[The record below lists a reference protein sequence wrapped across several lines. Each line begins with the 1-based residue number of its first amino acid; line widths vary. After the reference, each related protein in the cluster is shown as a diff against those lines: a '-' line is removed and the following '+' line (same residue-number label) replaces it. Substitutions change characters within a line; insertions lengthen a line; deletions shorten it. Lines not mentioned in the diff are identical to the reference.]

1 MKTERLIL
9 SFIAVLVGL
18 LVAGIGFYI
27 YQVASKKPAENT
39 NQITLSTSPTP
50 STKQSAADQYP
61 LTLDSPADEQVLDKK
76 TVTVSG
82 KTGKD
87 ILVVISTGTADQVI
101 KSTSSGNF
109 SATQTIDSGLS
120 TIRVTALFPDGQ
132 ERHALRTIT
141 YSTESF

>member
-27 YQVASKKPAENT
+27 YQVASKKPADNT
-39 NQITLSTSPTP
+39 NRITLSVSPTP
-50 STKQSAADQYP
+50 IQPQDAYP
-61 LTLDSPADEQVLDKK
+61 LILESPTDEQVIDKK
-76 TVTVSG
+76 TVEVSG
-82 KTGKD
+82 KTGND
-87 ILVVISTGTADQVI
+87 ILVVISTGTTDQVI
-101 KSTSSGNF
+101 KSTTSGNF

-120 TIRVTALFPDGQ
+120 TIRVTALFPDGTTREQ
-132 ERHALRTIT
+132 IRTIT

>member
-27 YQVASKKPAENT
+27 YQMTSKKPAENT
-39 NQITLSTSPTP
+39 NRITLKASPTI
-50 STKQSAADQYP
+50 SESVDQYP
-61 LTLDSPADEQVLDKK
+61 LSVDSPSDEMVIDKK
-76 TVTVSG
+76 TVSISG

-87 ILVVISTGTADQVI
+87 AVVVISTGTSDQVV
-101 KSTSSGNF
+101 KATTSGNF
-109 SATQTIDSGLS
+109 TATQTIDSGTS
-120 TIRVTALFPDGQ
+120 TIRITSLFPDGQ
-132 ERHALRTIT
+132 ERHIIKTIT